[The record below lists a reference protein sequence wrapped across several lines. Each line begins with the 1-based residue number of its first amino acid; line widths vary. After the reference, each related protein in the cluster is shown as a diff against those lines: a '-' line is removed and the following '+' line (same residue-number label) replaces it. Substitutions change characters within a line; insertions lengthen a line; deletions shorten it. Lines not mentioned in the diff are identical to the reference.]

1 MTMTSTGKECVH
13 QMFQILFLLRL
24 NPDEVLSS
32 LSFLFSHR
40 SENSKSEVS
49 IDEEIEEV
57 SIEGP
62 DISDKVFFRNVP
74 LLVLTLFQKEFK

>member
-1 MTMTSTGKECVH
+1 MAINGLM
-13 QMFQILFLLRL
+13 LFLLCL
-24 NPDEVLSS
+24 NPVDVSS

-62 DISDKVFFRNVP
+62 DISDKVSSSPSSKTCRYS
-74 LLVLTLFQKEFK
+74 LTKSLIIF

>member
-1 MTMTSTGKECVH
+1 MCPSDVSVLIFAQSESDK
-13 QMFQILFLLRL
+13 
-24 NPDEVLSS
+24 VLSS

-62 DISDKVFFRNVP
+62 DISDKVFFKNVP
-74 LLVLTLFQKEFK
+74 LLVLTLLVSEGV

>member
-1 MTMTSTGKECVH
+1 MKCS
-13 QMFQILFLLRL
+13 
-24 NPDEVLSS
+24 D

-62 DISDKVFFRNVP
+62 DISDKVSLSPSSIF
-74 LLVLTLFQKEFK
+74 VLTLHLKPCFKRILNEYGS